1 MAMPVAGDQVPRLG
15 NLVTRAFGRALLA
28 VLGWRVEG
36 QLPNTAKFVA
46 VGAPHKSYFDVMIGL
61 SVVVALGLRVNW
73 MAKHTA
79 FKPPFGTL
87 IKRLGGVPINRT
99 ASENV
104 VDQMVQ
110 KIRNAARIILI
121 VMPEGARKR
130 AGVPVSEWKTGFY
143 YIALNANV
151 PILPVFIDNPGK
163 RVIFGPTLN
172 PTGDKAH
179 DLAQLQ
185 TFYTNPRKEIPA

>member
-15 NLVTRAFGRALLA
+15 NMVTRTLGRALFAL
-28 VLGWRVEG
+28 LGWRVEG
-36 QLPNTAKFVA
+36 QLPNRTKFVA
-46 VGAPHKSYFDVMIGL
+46 IGAPHKSYFDVVIGL

-79 FKPPFGTL
+79 FKPPFGAI

-99 ASENV
+99 ASANV

-110 KIRNAARIILI
+110 KIQQASRIILI
-121 VMPEGARKR
+121 VMPEGSRKQ

-163 RVIFGPTLN
+163 RVIFGPTL
-172 PTGDKAH
+172 TLSGDKAQ
-179 DLAQLQ
+179 DLTQLQ
-185 TFYTNPRKEIPA
+185 TFYTNPGKEIPA